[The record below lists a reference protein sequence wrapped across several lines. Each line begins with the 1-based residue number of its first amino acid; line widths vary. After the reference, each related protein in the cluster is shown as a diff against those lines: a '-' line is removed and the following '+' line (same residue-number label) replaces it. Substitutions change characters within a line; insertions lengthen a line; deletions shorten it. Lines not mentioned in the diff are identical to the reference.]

1 MSIPHARK
9 GRHAAPAKPTGRR
22 LAVAAAALAAG
33 AVPLACAGAASAAT
47 APQTAVP
54 MLPTLGLPNL
64 PLPLGLPDSVGSL
77 AQGLPLAGDLPISD
91 VVSGVTPPIDEI
103 VQVGN
108 LGVIPEQPARSV
120 PMIRSAPVPQQPT
133 MIATNAENMALGAGG
148 LATAADHALT
158 DGAQSAA
165 ERLTGALPL
174 NNLVPQLASTSG
186 GPLQLAPNVLHEGAI
201 GTLAS
206 GIAPQA
212 RNLSGG
218 LVGQAQ
224 PLVSQL
230 HSNGVPTV
238 GDLTGGLSATQLP
251 VVGTVGSVTQTLPVT
266 TLLGSS
272 SPVTGVLQNV
282 SGV

>member
-1 MSIPHARK
+1 
-9 GRHAAPAKPTGRR
+9 
-22 LAVAAAALAAG
+22 
-33 AVPLACAGAASAAT
+33 
-47 APQTAVP
+47 

-77 AQGLPLAGDLPISD
+77 AQGLPLAGDLPVSD
-91 VVSGVTPPIDEI
+91 VVSGITPPVDEI
-103 VQVGN
+103 VQVGS
-108 LGVIPEQPARSV
+108 LGVIPQQPAQSV
-120 PMIRSAPVPQQPT
+120 PMIRSAPLPQEPA

-148 LATAADHALT
+148 LATVADHALT
-158 DGAQSAA
+158 DGAQTAA
-165 ERLTGALPL
+165 ERLTGSLPL
-174 NNLVPQLASTSG
+174 NNLVPQLASASG
-186 GPLQLAPNVLHEGAI
+186 GPLQLAPNVLRQGAL
-201 GTLAS
+201 GTLTS

-212 RNLSGG
+212 RDLSGG
-218 LVGQAQ
+218 LVGQTQ

-230 HSNGVPTV
+230 RSSGVPTV

-266 TLLGSS
+266 TLLGTS